1 MKEDLLLVFA
11 YHFPPDSAIGAARPF
26 RFCKYLDR
34 LGYDSYTITAAD
46 VRSRPDLKAE
56 YVPDPFIARP
66 REGFGWQV
74 ERFIRKF
81 LLPGVTGTQWAVLAY
96 RAARKF
102 VAQDPNRRVTIFST
116 FPPLG
121 THLAAFLLARKTGY
135 PWIADFRDP
144 LADNPGSGDLND
156 FQHKIYRRLE
166 RTFVNR
172 AARVIAN
179 TDAAETRLKSM
190 YPARAGN
197 VHLIWNGFDP
207 EQRLEALPLLE
218 NSCRVFSHVG
228 ELYEGRS
235 ITPLLE
241 SIKRL
246 LDAGRLEQNKIKIR
260 LVGAART
267 SSLPDPAFLEAATTE
282 GWLDLIPHHVPQAE
296 AHCIMQSSDGLLLV
310 QPHSTLQ
317 VPGKLYEYLQIGRPI
332 LAFVPPHSSIERIL
346 QKSGIPYACAYS
358 TGDGSALDDAVLRF
372 FMLESAT
379 VTPNEWFETEF
390 NAQHHA
396 EKLARLIDELHKPPD
411 R

>member
-1 MKEDLLLVFA
+1 MTEDLLLIFA
-11 YHFPPDSAIGAARPF
+11 YHFPPDTAIGAARPF

-34 LGYDSYTITAAD
+34 LGYESHTITAAD

-56 YVPDPFIARP
+56 YVPDPFTTRARQ
-66 REGFGWQV
+66 GVGWQV

-81 LLPGVTGTQWAVLAY
+81 LLPGVTGSQWALLAY
-96 RAARKF
+96 RAAIKF
-102 VAQDPNRRVTIFST
+102 LQQHPGRRVTILST

-121 THLAAFLLARKTGY
+121 THLAAFLLARKTRL

-144 LADNPGSGDLND
+144 LADNPGNGDINGL
-156 FQHKIYRRLE
+156 QRRIYRRLE

-172 AARVIAN
+172 AACVIAN
-179 TDAAETRLKSM
+179 TDGAEARLKSV

-207 EQRLEALPLLE
+207 EQRLDPLPLLE
-218 NSCRVFSHVG
+218 QTCRIFSHVG

-235 ITPLLE
+235 IAPLLE

-246 LDAGRLEQNKIKIR
+246 IDAGKLDSNKIKIR
-260 LVGAART
+260 LVGIARP
-267 SSLPDPAFLEAATTE
+267 SSLPGPVFLEAATSA
-282 GWLDLIPHHVPQAE
+282 GWLNLVPHHVAQSE
-296 AHCIMQSSDGLLLV
+296 AHSIMQSSHGLLLI

-332 LAFVPPHSSIERIL
+332 LAFVPPDSSIERIL
-346 QKSGIPYACAYS
+346 QKSGVPYICAYS
-358 TGDGSALDDAVLRF
+358 TSDPGAFDDAVFRYFTLD
-372 FMLESAT
+372 SAT
-379 VTPNEWFETEF
+379 VRPNQWFENEF

-396 EKLARLIDELHKPPD
+396 EKLAGLIEGVQKRL